1 MDFQPSDSQKA
12 LVASV
17 RAMALRELTG
27 LAPPEGGGLPRDILE
42 KLAAGGLA
50 GITMPVSDG
59 GQGGMMLDA
68 VLAIEAMTE
77 VSPIGG
83 DCLAALNFGAIQ
95 QLAHHG
101 SPDIKERF
109 LGPCLAGTRLAAVAM
124 TEPDAGS
131 AVTDLRSRGRVEGE
145 TVVLNGQ
152 KIFTTN
158 AATADFFV
166 VWARFGESSRDA
178 GAVVVE
184 RGAPGFNVDADHRFM
199 SGDGYG
205 VLYLDDCRVP
215 RANVLVDGDGFA
227 RLLSVFNVERLGN
240 AARSLAYGQAAF
252 TRAVAHAQE
261 RRQFGRR
268 LAEFQGLQ
276 WRFAEMKLKLE
287 QARLLLYRAA
297 ADSDAGLPS
306 PLDVSLAKLACNR
319 TGFEVANDA
328 LQVLG
333 AYGYDE
339 DSELSYLFRRTRGW
353 MIAGGSVEQM
363 LNQAASEIFGESF
376 SQRAPRPPAGPPAD

>member
-1 MDFQPSDSQKA
+1 MDFQPSEAQKA

-17 RAMALRELTG
+17 RALAQRELAG
-27 LAPPEGGGLPRDILE
+27 AGVADAGGVPRDILA
-42 KLAAGGLA
+42 KLAAAGLA
-50 GITMPVSDG
+50 GIAMPISDG
-59 GQGGMMLDA
+59 GQGGLLLDA
-68 VLAIEAMTE
+68 VLALEAMTE
-77 VSPIGG
+77 LSPVGG

-101 SPDIKERF
+101 SADIKQRF
-109 LGPCLAGTRLAAVAM
+109 LAPCLAGARLAAVAM

-131 AVTDLRSRGRVEGE
+131 AVTDLRARAHIEDDG
-145 TVVLNGQ
+145 VVLNGQ

-158 AATADFFV
+158 AATADLFV
-166 VWARFGESSRDA
+166 VWARFGDSSRDA

-184 RGAPGFNVDADHRFM
+184 RGAPGFKVDADHRFM
-199 SGDGYG
+199 SGDAYG
-205 VLYLDDCRVP
+205 VLYLDGCRVP
-215 RANVLVDGDGFA
+215 RGNVLLDGDGFA

-252 TRAVAHAQE
+252 TRAVTHARE

-276 WRFAEMKLKLE
+276 WRFVEMKLQLE

-297 ADSDAGLPS
+297 ADCDAGLPS
-306 PLDVSLAKLACNR
+306 PLDVSLAKVACNR
-319 TGFEVANDA
+319 AGFDVANQA

-353 MIAGGSVEQM
+353 MIAGGSIEQM
-363 LNQAASEIFGESF
+363 LNRAASEIFGETF
-376 SQRAPRPPAGPPAD
+376 SQRPPRPPADTPRS